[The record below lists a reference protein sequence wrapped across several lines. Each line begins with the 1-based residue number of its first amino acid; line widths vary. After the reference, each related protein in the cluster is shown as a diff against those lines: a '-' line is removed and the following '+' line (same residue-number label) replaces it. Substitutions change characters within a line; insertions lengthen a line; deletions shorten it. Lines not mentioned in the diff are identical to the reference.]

1 MYRKLKI
8 LTNILIGLLL
18 FGVFS
23 CTEFDER
30 DVEEKEVEAEE
41 FPDQE
46 SWNAKMHFTK
56 DGKKRAILEA
66 GYIAKYSKKRI
77 TLLKEGMQVDFFD
90 SEGNHK
96 SVLNSEEGK
105 VFDGKQDMVAIKN
118 VVVISDNGNHLY
130 CEELHWK
137 NNEQKIISN
146 VPVMITTNDDTLYG
160 DSMISDPDLHNYEIT
175 NAHGSS
181 QKKISL
187 DE

>member
-1 MYRKLKI
+1 MVL
-8 LTNILIGLLL
+8 LI
-18 FGVFS
+18 FGFIG

-30 DVEEKEVEAEE
+30 NVTEREDQIEE

-46 SWNAKMHFTK
+46 SWNATMHFTK

-66 GYIAKYSKKRI
+66 GYIAKYSKKKI

-90 SEGNHK
+90 SDGNHK
-96 SVLNSEEGK
+96 SKLNSEEGK
-105 VFDGKQDMVAIKN
+105 VFDGRQDMVAIKN
-118 VVVISDNGNHLY
+118 VIVISDNGNHLY

-146 VPVMITTNDDTLYG
+146 VPVMITTDDDTLY
-160 DSMISDPDLHNYEIT
+160 NYEIT

>member
-1 MYRKLKI
+1 MKFINYIVYFFIISI
-8 LTNILIGLLL
+8 LGA
-18 FGVFS
+18 
-23 CTEFDER
+23 CTEFSDEKTIQG
-30 DVEEKEVEAEE
+30 EIEE

-46 SWNAKMHFTK
+46 SWNAQMFFTK

-66 GYIAKYSKKRI
+66 GYIAKFSKKKV

-90 SEGNHK
+90 SDGIHK
-96 SVLNSEEGK
+96 SKLNSLEGK
-105 VFDGKQDMVAIKN
+105 VFDEKQDMVAIKN

-130 CEELHWK
+130 CEELFW
-137 NNEQKIISN
+137 NNSDQKIISN
-146 VPVMITTNDDTLYG
+146 VPVMITTDEDTLYG

>member
-1 MYRKLKI
+1 MKI
-8 LTNILIGLLL
+8 IYCILILLSTVL
-18 FGVFS
+18 FFS
-23 CTEFDER
+23 CTEFN
-30 DVEEKEVEAEE
+30 EEKTVQEE
-41 FPDQE
+41 IEDFPDQE
-46 SWNAKMHFTK
+46 SWNAKMYFTK

-66 GYIAKYSKKRI
+66 GYVAKYSKKKI

-96 SVLNSEEGK
+96 SKLNSVEGK

-130 CEELHWK
+130 CEELFW
-137 NNEQKIISN
+137 NNTEQKIISN
-146 VPVMITTNDDTLYG
+146 VPVMITTNEDTLYG
-160 DSMISDPDLHNYEIT
+160 DSLISDPDLHNYEIT

-181 QKKISL
+181 QKNISL

>member
-1 MYRKLKI
+1 MLS
-8 LTNILIGLLL
+8 
-18 FGVFS
+18 VFA
-23 CTEFDER
+23 CTEFDDR
-30 DVEEKEVEAEE
+30 DEVQVNEEVTD

-46 SWNAKMHFTK
+46 SWNATMYFTK
-56 DGKKRAILEA
+56 EGKKRAILTA
-66 GYIAKYSKKRI
+66 GYIAKYSKKKI
-77 TLLKEGMQVDFFD
+77 TLLKERMQVDFFD

-105 VFDGKQDMVAIKN
+105 VYDGKQDMVAIKN
-118 VVVISDNGNHLY
+118 VVVVSDNGNHLY

-137 NNEQKIISN
+137 NEEQKIVSN
-146 VPVMITTNDDTLYG
+146 VPVMITTDEDTLYG
-160 DSMISDPDLHNYEIT
+160 DSLISDPELHNYEIT

>member
-1 MYRKLKI
+1 MVL
-8 LTNILIGLLL
+8 LI
-18 FGVFS
+18 FGFIG

-30 DVEEKEVEAEE
+30 NVTEREDKNEE

-46 SWNAKMHFTK
+46 SWNATMHFTK

-66 GYIAKYSKKRI
+66 GYIAKYSKKKI

-90 SEGNHK
+90 SDGNHK
-96 SVLNSEEGK
+96 SKLNSEEGK
-105 VFDGKQDMVAIKN
+105 VFDGRQDMVAIKN
-118 VVVISDNGNHLY
+118 VIVISDNGNHLY

-146 VPVMITTNDDTLYG
+146 VPVMITTDDDTLYG
-160 DSMISDPDLHNYEIT
+160 DSMTSDPDLHNYEIT

>member
-1 MYRKLKI
+1 MKLIHYLIIGFLIFGI
-8 LTNILIGLLL
+8 LA
-18 FGVFS
+18 
-23 CTEFDER
+23 CTEFDVR
-30 DVEEKEVEAEE
+30 DENEEIAEIEE

-56 DGKKRAILEA
+56 DGKKRAILKA

-118 VVVISDNGNHLY
+118 VVVRSDNGNHLY
-130 CEELHWK
+130 CDELHWK
-137 NNEQKIISN
+137 NNEQKIVSY
-146 VPVMITTNDDTLYG
+146 VPVMITTDEDTLYG
-160 DSMISDPDLHNYEIT
+160 DSMISDPELHNYEIT

>member
-1 MYRKLKI
+1 MKFLILLLIGCI
-8 LTNILIGLLL
+8 LTGFIA
-18 FGVFS
+18 
-23 CTEFDER
+23 CTDFDEK
-30 DVEEKEVEAEE
+30 DVVNTEEEIEE

-46 SWNAKMHFTK
+46 SWNAKMYFTK

-66 GYIAKYSKKRI
+66 GYIAKYSKKRF
-77 TLLKEGMQVDFFD
+77 TLLKEGLQVDFFD

-105 VFDGKQDMVAIKN
+105 VFDDKQDMVALKN
-118 VVVISDNGNHLY
+118 VIVVSDNGNHLY

-146 VPVMITTNDDTLYG
+146 VPVMITTDDDTLYG
-160 DSMISDPDLHNYEIT
+160 DSMISDPELHNYEIT

>member
-1 MYRKLKI
+1 MRFLIY
-8 LTNILIGLLL
+8 ILISIFIIGN
-18 FGVFS
+18 FF
-23 CTEFDER
+23 CTDFDEK
-30 DVEEKEVEAEE
+30 DETQLSGEIEE

-46 SWNAKMHFTK
+46 SWNATMHFTK
-56 DGKKRAILEA
+56 DGKKRAILVA

-96 SVLNSEEGK
+96 SVLTSEEGK

-118 VVVISDNGNHLY
+118 VVVVSDNGNHLY

-137 NNEQKIISN
+137 NNDQKIVSN
-146 VPVMITTNDDTLYG
+146 VPVMITTDQDTLYG
-160 DSMISDPDLHNYEIT
+160 DSMISDPELHNYEIT

>member
-1 MYRKLKI
+1 M
-8 LTNILIGLLL
+8 TIGY
-18 FGVFS
+18 FS
-23 CTEFDER
+23 CTEFDEH
-30 DVEEKEVEAEE
+30 EEIEKINEVEVEVEE

-90 SEGNHK
+90 SDGNHK

-105 VFDGKQDMVAIKN
+105 VFDGKQDMIAIKN

-130 CEELHWK
+130 CDELHWK
-137 NNEQKIISN
+137 NNDQKIISY
-146 VPVMITTNDDTLYG
+146 VPVMITTDKDTLFG
-160 DSMISDPDLHNYEIT
+160 DSMISDAELHNYEIT

>member
-1 MYRKLKI
+1 MKLFLYKI
-8 LTNILIGLLL
+8 ICL
-18 FGVFS
+18 FICFFVA
-23 CTEFDER
+23 CTEFDDQTSAEN
-30 DVEEKEVEAEE
+30 EIEE
-41 FPDQE
+41 FPNQE
-46 SWNAKMHFTK
+46 SWNAKMYFTK

-66 GYIAKYSKKRI
+66 GYIAKYSKKKI

-90 SEGNHK
+90 IDGNHK
-96 SVLNSEEGK
+96 SKLTSEEGK

-137 NNEQKIISN
+137 NNEQKIISY
-146 VPVMITTNDDTLYG
+146 VPVMITTENDTLYG
-160 DSMISDPDLHNYEIT
+160 DSLISDPELHNYEIT

>member
-1 MYRKLKI
+1 LKNLI
-8 LTNILIGLLL
+8 HILIGLIL
-18 FGVFS
+18 FGFFA
-23 CTEFDER
+23 CTEFEER
-30 DVEEKEVEAEE
+30 DVTENETEVEE

-56 DGKKRAILEA
+56 DGKKRAILKA

-77 TLLKEGMQVDFFD
+77 TLLKEKMQVDFFD
-90 SEGNHK
+90 GEGDHK

-146 VPVMITTNDDTLYG
+146 VPVMITTGDDTLYG
-160 DSMISDPDLHNYEIT
+160 DSMISDTDLHNYEIT

>member
-1 MYRKLKI
+1 MKI
-8 LTNILIGLLL
+8 IINILIGFVLI
-18 FGVFS
+18 GVFA
-23 CTEFDER
+23 CTEFNEQ
-30 DVEEKEVEAEE
+30 DVEEKEIEVVEY
-41 FPDQE
+41 PDQE
-46 SWNAKMHFTK
+46 SWNATMHFTK
-56 DGKKRAILEA
+56 DGKKRAILVA
-66 GYIAKYSKKRI
+66 GYIVKYSKKRI

-146 VPVMITTNDDTLYG
+146 VPVMITTEDDTLYG

>member
-1 MYRKLKI
+1 MKI
-8 LTNILIGLLL
+8 LIHILVGLVL
-18 FGVFS
+18 FGFFA

-30 DVEEKEVEAEE
+30 DVTEKESEIEE

-46 SWNAKMHFTK
+46 SWNAIMHFTK

-66 GYIAKYSKKRI
+66 GYIAKYSKKKI
-77 TLLKEGMQVDFFD
+77 TLLKDGMQVDFFD

-96 SVLNSEEGK
+96 SKLNSEEGK

-146 VPVMITTNDDTLYG
+146 VPVMITTDDDTLYG